1 MYYIKQL
8 NLSKENGPILK
19 SNRLIYS
26 YIHIHTEYS
35 YIVSKPIHPRY
46 NVTES
51 LVSISRTKPTRP
63 NNLISTNESYE
74 FKYRHSNIAT
84 FLNNPLFPYKQ
95 TNYRHCHLL
104 FRSSYTYIHDTLSL
118 LPPPP
123 SEIRIH
129 KYNEHRSTFISIIY
143 IYFFL
148 NRIPP
153 TYTKIYQNSI

>member
-8 NLSKENGPILK
+8 NLSKENGSILK

-35 YIVSKPIHPRY
+35 YIVSKPIHPRH

-63 NNLISTNESYE
+63 NNLISTNESYK

-104 FRSSYTYIHDTLSL
+104 FRSSYPRYFVSL
-118 LPPPP
+118 TPPPP
-123 SEIRIH
+123 SLRFAFTNIMNIVRH
-129 KYNEHRSTFISIIY
+129 LFQSYIY
-143 IYFFL
+143 IFF
-148 NRIPP
+148 
-153 TYTKIYQNSI
+153 

>member
-8 NLSKENGPILK
+8 NLSKENGSILK

-118 LPPPP
+118 LPLPPL

-129 KYNEHRSTFISIIY
+129 KI
-143 IYFFL
+143 
-148 NRIPP
+148 
-153 TYTKIYQNSI
+153 